1 MTASSHPPALA
12 LPSARRILVIKLRA
26 IGDVLLSTVVL
37 DNLRRAFPAAGI
49 HFLTEPAAAGLLS
62 HEPSV
67 DRVLVFDRQQ
77 MNGIDLIRTVRRAG
91 YDLVLDLFG
100 NPRTALVTWLSGA
113 KERVGFRFRGRAYA
127 YNHCVLPRGDRVH
140 NTQFN
145 LDALESIGIPI
156 VTRVPS
162 LGISASERTWARELL
177 APVASDGWPIVA
189 INAGGGWYTKRWG
202 VERYAELADILA
214 DQHHGHIVVLWGPGE
229 REQAER
235 LTSLMRSKAIIPPAT
250 SLLELAGL
258 LERCDLLVTN
268 DSGPMHIAAAMGTR
282 VLAVFGPTNPD
293 LQGPCGD
300 GHRIVRQEELL
311 CLGCNLTR
319 CPIGH
324 PCMNDLS
331 VERVYAVAREMLMEG
346 KRFTPKN

>member
-1 MTASSHPPALA
+1 MK
-12 LPSARRILVIKLRA
+12 RILVIKLRA

-37 DNLRRAFPAAGI
+37 DNLRRAFPAAEI
-49 HFLTEPAAAGLLS
+49 HFLTEPAAAGLLP
-62 HEPSV
+62 HEPSL
-67 DRVLVFDRQQ
+67 DKILVFDRKR
-77 MNGIDLIRTVRRAG
+77 MTGIDLIRTVRRAR

-113 KERVGFRFRGRAYA
+113 ENRVGFRFRGRAYA
-127 YNHCVLPRGDRVH
+127 YNHCIPPRGDRVH

-145 LDALESIGIPI
+145 LDALESIGVPI

-162 LGISASERTWARELL
+162 LAISEQERTRARELL
-177 APVASDGWPIVA
+177 APMATERGPTIA

-202 VERYAELADILA
+202 VERFAELADILA
-214 DQHHGHIVVLWGPGE
+214 AQHHAHIVVLWGPGE
-229 REQAER
+229 RAQADE
-235 LTSLMRSKAIIPPAT
+235 LAQMMKSAVVIPPAT

-258 LERCDLLVTN
+258 LEQCDLLVTN

-300 GHRIVRQEELL
+300 GHRIVRQEELE

-324 PCMNDLS
+324 PCMNELS
-331 VERVYAVAREMLMEG
+331 VERVYAVARSMLMEEHG
-346 KRFTPKN
+346 SPPGN